1 LPLIR
6 NPQLELIW
14 LLGLN
19 LNKPYKSM
27 ITNQQVTRE
36 VTVIVGP
43 ETVVAEG
50 QLECIVIWLEQDARA
65 DEVKVIVDDVLV
77 GLDEAVAIIKQEHTE
92 LILSANSGNETKMLA
107 DQWLLSGRLPG
118 MECKKPM
125 QERECSAFR

>member
-1 LPLIR
+1 VTVTVAVLTPL
-6 NPQLELIW
+6 EHVDW
-14 LLGLN
+14 
-19 LNKPYKSM
+19 
-27 ITNQQVTRE
+27 VTRE

-92 LILSANSGNETKMLA
+92 LNLVGELW
-107 DQWLLSGRLPG
+107 Q
-118 MECKKPM
+118 
-125 QERECSAFR
+125 